1 MLRVTYSIR
10 NYGVL
15 AYVTIFWIQIIPWQ
29 RSWNADIFHL
39 MTLMLSFLIIVKN
52 EQLLSIGKKY

>member
-1 MLRVTYSIR
+1 MLRVTCSIR

-29 RSWNADIFHL
+29 RSWNADIFSSHDL
-39 MTLMLSFLIIVKN
+39 DAFFPDNCK
-52 EQLLSIGKKY
+52 E